1 MKNLGAILAV
11 AVALGPMGAE
21 ACGDKFLRV
30 GRGARYQR
38 GYAAL
43 YPASI
48 LLFSRPGSPSA
59 ASLRE
64 LEPVL
69 KRAGHRLVKVEDG
82 EALGP
87 ALRNGHFHFVLTDA
101 GEVATVDRALAT
113 GGPRPTIIPVL
124 YRPTKETLAAAQKRY
139 ACVIETPGNKA
150 NVLERLDVIMEDL
163 AKAPGASKK

>member
-1 MKNLGAILAV
+1 MKSLGVVLAV
-11 AVALGPMGAE
+11 VVALGPTGAE

-48 LLFSRPGSPSA
+48 ILFSRPNSPSA
-59 ASLRE
+59 GSLRE

-69 KRAGHRLVKVEDG
+69 KRAGHKLVRVENG

-87 ALRNGHFHFVLTDA
+87 ALRNGHFHAVLTDV
-101 GEVATVDRALAT
+101 GEVPTVDQALRA
-113 GGPRPTIIPVL
+113 GGPRPAIIPVL
-124 YRPTKETLAAAQKRY
+124 HRPTKEALAAAKKQY
-139 ACVIETPGNKA
+139 ACVVETPGNKA
-150 NVLERLDVIMEDL
+150 DVLERIDVLMENL
-163 AKAPGASKK
+163 TKAEGVSKK